1 MTLFKVIVLIF
12 CGKFCKEIQQ
22 MFSPSRVSMYLK
34 EYIYI
39 YIYSPVLHLKLRL
52 KFKAWSLILSL
63 IMSIKDADL

>member
-1 MTLFKVIVLIF
+1 MKLFKVIVLIF

-39 YIYSPVLHLKLRL
+39 YSPVLHLKLRL